1 MHMGPVEG
9 SFAVG
14 DEVECNID
22 EERRYQVMG
31 NHSGTHILN
40 FALRRVLKDGADQR
54 GSLVAPERLRFDFT
68 HKSAMTP
75 AEVKKVEEIANEM
88 IDKNQEIFAKEAP
101 LALAKTIQGLRAVFD
116 ETYPDPV
123 RVVAVGVSVEK
134 LEADP
139 SSPEGPAT
147 SVEFCGGTHL
157 RRAGHMNSM
166 VIATEEAIAKGI
178 RRIVALTGQEAVR
191 AQNKEKLLK
200 AEVQKLAEKVKDK
213 DLSLKE
219 KVRLI
224 TELGDDIS
232 AATISYAGKDA
243 MRNQLKTV
251 KKGIDDEDRARKAAV
266 MGEVVNTTVA
276 LLGANPGL
284 PYLVYNL
291 QALANNKAV
300 DGALKQV
307 KALNPELPAI
317 FISGDVDTNKVLAM
331 AYCPKSAV
339 EAGLKANEWCGSVL
353 PVIGGKGGGKPDNA
367 QGSGTNVSKLQEALQ
382 VADAY
387 AQGKLGVGKAT
398 VVEPTGMEALKLQ

>member
-1 MHMGPVEG
+1 
-9 SFAVG
+9 
-14 DEVECNID
+14 
-22 EERRYQVMG
+22 
-31 NHSGTHILN
+31 
-40 FALRRVLKDGADQR
+40 
-54 GSLVAPERLRFDFT
+54 
-68 HKSAMTP
+68 
-75 AEVKKVEEIANEM
+75 
-88 IDKNQEIFAKEAP
+88 
-101 LALAKTIQGLRAVFD
+101 
-116 ETYPDPV
+116 
-123 RVVAVGVSVEK
+123 
-134 LEADP
+134 
-139 SSPEGPAT
+139 
-147 SVEFCGGTHL
+147 
-157 RRAGHMNSM
+157 
-166 VIATEEAIAKGI
+166 
-178 RRIVALTGQEAVR
+178 
-191 AQNKEKLLK
+191 
-200 AEVQKLAEKVKDK
+200 
-213 DLSLKE
+213 
-219 KVRLI
+219 
-224 TELGDDIS
+224 
-232 AATISYAGKDA
+232 
-243 MRNQLKTV
+243 V